1 MQHEPLQ
8 GKVDAGLALTSQ
20 KMADS
25 NDTSNPPAQT
35 ANPQRVP
42 PGGTTEIISFGPYKL
57 IATLRRLECAG
68 RPVPLGDREFD
79 LLCALTA
86 HAGEVVSRREL
97 MTPAGGNPG
106 MGKGKLR
113 AHINAL
119 RKALSQNGIEIQ
131 YIGRVAGRGYV
142 FTAPISRSTT
152 GDGEGSYPLWEGRII
167 DATFPQE

>member
-1 MQHEPLQ
+1 
-8 GKVDAGLALTSQ
+8 
-20 KMADS
+20 MADS
-25 NDTSNPPAQT
+25 NNTSNPPAQT

-42 PGGTTEIISFGPYKL
+42 PDGTTDIISFGPYKL

-79 LLCALTA
+79 LLCTLIA
-86 HAGEVVSRREL
+86 HAGEVVGHREL

-106 MGKGKLR
+106 VGKGKLR

-119 RKALSQNGIEIQ
+119 RKALSQYGIEIQ
-131 YIGRVAGRGYV
+131 YIARVAGRGYV

>member
-1 MQHEPLQ
+1 VQHEPLQ

-20 KMADS
+20 KMADT
-25 NDTSNPPAQT
+25 NDTSNPQTQT
-35 ANPQRVP
+35 ANPPRVP
-42 PGGTTEIISFGPYKL
+42 PDGTTGIISFGPYKL

-79 LLCALTA
+79 LLCTLTA
-86 HAGEVVSRREL
+86 HAGEVVGHREL
-97 MTPAGGNPG
+97 KTSAGGNPDV
-106 MGKGKLR
+106 GKGRLTV
-113 AHINAL
+113 HINAL
-119 RKALSQNGIEIQ
+119 RKALSQNGVEIQ
-131 YIGRVAGRGYV
+131 YIGKVARRGYV